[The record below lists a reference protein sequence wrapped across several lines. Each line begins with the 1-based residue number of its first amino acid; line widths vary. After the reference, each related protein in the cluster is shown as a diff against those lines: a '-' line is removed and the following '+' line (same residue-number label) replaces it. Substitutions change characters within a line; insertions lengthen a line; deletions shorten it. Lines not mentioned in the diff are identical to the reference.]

1 MCAFISVRNF
11 RILTVIHSIAVL
23 KGLYTLRIDI
33 FTTKNNLVIMVF
45 LPTRLSHAWNTVT
58 SEDVQPLKVYGLGR
72 NNIYKD
78 DYLLHSGL

>member
-1 MCAFISVRNF
+1 
-11 RILTVIHSIAVL
+11 
-23 KGLYTLRIDI
+23 
-33 FTTKNNLVIMVF
+33 MVF